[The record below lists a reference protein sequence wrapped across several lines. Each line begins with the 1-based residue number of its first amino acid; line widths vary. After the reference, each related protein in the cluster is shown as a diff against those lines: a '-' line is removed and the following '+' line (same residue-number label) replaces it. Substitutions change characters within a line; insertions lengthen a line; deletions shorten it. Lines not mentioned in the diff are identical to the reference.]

1 MAALILLDV
10 DGVLNPSV
18 VSDRA
23 AGGHRLVLDE
33 DRAALVARLA
43 AIGTIVWAT
52 TWPPELTSVLARDLR
67 LPERTEA
74 IVFRGGLPRDARFP
88 GQTGKLQ
95 PVAAW
100 LEQARERQA
109 IDAVVWIDDN
119 LREDAYAWAGEQDT
133 PFHLV
138 RPDSAEG
145 LTSDEVAGAEEFLAA
160 LAPSSGVI
168 GE

>member
-138 RPDSAEG
+138 RPEAAEG